1 MERIVDLQVIVEFML
16 NELKGDGE
24 SVPKFDQ
31 SAFQELGRYNWPGNI
46 RELRNVVERAAVLF
60 GDQEI
65 TGKNVQEN
73 LLRLKVPDP
82 QVEKDEIWE
91 ATSQL
96 SFENNEE
103 EQNDT
108 NPPLPHPSHYMDWF
122 LYFDNIDI
130 RRHLIEVEEVLIKA
144 AIEKNNGHITK
155 ASECLRLNRTTLIEK
170 MKKLSIN

>member
-1 MERIVDLQVIVEFML
+1 M
-16 NELKGDGE
+16 
-24 SVPKFDQ
+24 
-31 SAFQELGRYNWPGNI
+31 
-46 RELRNVVERAAVLF
+46 
-60 GDQEI
+60 
-65 TGKNVQEN
+65 
-73 LLRLKVPDP
+73 PDP

-103 EQNDT
+103 EQNDI

>member
-1 MERIVDLQVIVEFML
+1 MIEISKKI
-16 NELKGDGE
+16 KSGE
-24 SVPKFDQ
+24 VLLF
-31 SAFQELGRYNWPGNI
+31 ENI
-46 RELRNVVERAAVLF
+46 RFN
-60 GDQEI
+60 
-65 TGKNVQEN
+65 K
-73 LLRLKVPDP
+73 
-82 QVEKDEIWE
+82 
-91 ATSQL
+91 
-96 SFENNEE
+96 EE
-103 EQNDT
+103 EQNET